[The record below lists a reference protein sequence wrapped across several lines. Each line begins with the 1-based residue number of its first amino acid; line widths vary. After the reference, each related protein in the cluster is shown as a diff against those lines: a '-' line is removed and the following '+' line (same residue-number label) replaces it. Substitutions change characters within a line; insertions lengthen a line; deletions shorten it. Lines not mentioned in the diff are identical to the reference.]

1 MNIFTPFTFAFRT
14 VNAIGTAYVCGKVGM
29 EAYKQVRSM
38 QKEAMTAKQL
48 RERFVSRYTAQKGT
62 PPTEEEVQI
71 ALSSYNAVEKP
82 VQHRIKTFV
91 SDVGEKLER
100 CIDGKW
106 LEDLVRLQPPEE
118 SVKEVKID
126 AAKEEKDEDEGMICP

>member
-29 EAYKQVRSM
+29 EAYKQVRAM
-38 QKEAMTAKQL
+38 QKEALTAKQL
-48 RERFVSRYTAQKGT
+48 RQRFVSEYTSRKGS

-71 ALSSYNAVEKP
+71 ALASYDAVERP

-106 LEDLVRLQPPEE
+106 LEDWVKSTEPEE
-118 SVKEVKID
+118 PAKSVKIHVATDE
-126 AAKEEKDEDEGMICP
+126 EDEGMICP